1 MKKSLITCLWFDN
14 DAEAAMQLYV
24 SLLPNSHM
32 GEIQRYEQDSPGG
45 KKKGEVLVAYATVM
59 GQAFMGLNG
68 GPMFKQSEAVSLQIH
83 CDTQDGIDHYWESL
97 LAGGGQPSQCGWLK
111 DRFGV
116 SWQVVPS
123 LLAEVLSSGDA
134 GARQR
139 VTAAFMQMVKFDL
152 AALRA
157 AAKG

>member
-1 MKKSLITCLWFDN
+1 MKTALTTCLWFDT
-14 DAEAAMQLYV
+14 DAEAAMQLYT
-24 SLLPNSHM
+24 SLLPNSRM

-45 KKKGEVLVAYATVM
+45 KKRGEVMVAYATVM
-59 GQAFMGLNG
+59 GQEFMGLNG
-68 GPMFKQSEAVSLQIH
+68 GPMFRQSEAVSFQIH
-83 CDTQDGIDHYWESL
+83 CDTQAEIDHYWDSL

-116 SWQVVPS
+116 SWQVVPAF
-123 LLAEVLSSGDA
+123 LAEVFSTGDA

-139 VTAAFMQMVKFDL
+139 VTAAFMEMVKLDL
-152 AALRA
+152 AALKA